1 MSLLFRFEIQQKL
14 KAAKKKEKE
23 KKKKS
28 DREAPSKSSS
38 KDVDPIRQDRRSKV
52 EANKKG
58 TDKFSA
64 LADLKAKREEKRRLG
79 WELKFYQ
86 C

>member
-1 MSLLFRFEIQQKL
+1 MPLLFRFEIQQKL

-28 DREAPSKSSS
+28 DKEAPSKSSS
-38 KDVDPIRQDRRSKV
+38 KDADPVKQDRRSKV
-52 EANKKG
+52 EENKRG
-58 TDKFSA
+58 TNKFSA

-79 WELKFYQ
+79 REFGF
-86 C
+86 